1 MDATRSLLVRQTI
14 VGEPERRD
22 GERSEAARS
31 GGSPTIVRET
41 SSAAPDP
48 EVTAR
53 HARRRFTTHYK
64 LEILR
69 KADACTR
76 PGQLGA
82 LLRKE
87 GLYSSLLVTWRR
99 QREDGLT
106 PKKRGR
112 KGTPVCPQLKKLE
125 QSDPVDT
132 GGFQSDRLDAALPQP
147 RGELVKF
154 GGVGAEL
161 ADWVGVGLGWLAF
174 WLIRRAGVERA

>member
-1 MDATRSLLVRQTI
+1 MMDATRSLLVRQTI

-22 GERSEAARS
+22 DERSEAARS

-41 SSAAPDP
+41 SAAAPDP

-99 QREDGLT
+99 QREEGLT

-112 KGTPVCPQLKKLE
+112 KVKPVDPQLKKLE
-125 QSDPVDT
+125 QENRQLT
-132 GGFQSDRLDAALPQP
+132 RRLQKAEAL
-147 RGELVKF
+147 
-154 GGVGAEL
+154 
-161 ADWVGVGLGWLAF
+161 LAF
-174 WLIRRAGVERA
+174 QKKVSELLQIPLKPFVSDEDD

>member
-1 MDATRSLLVRQTI
+1 MMDATRSLLVRQTI

-22 GERSEAARS
+22 DERSEAARS
-31 GGSPTIVRET
+31 GGSPMIERET
-41 SSAAPDP
+41 SAAAPDP
-48 EVTAR
+48 AVTAR
-53 HARRRFTTHYK
+53 HARRRFTTHYR

-99 QREDGLT
+99 QREEGLT

-112 KGTPVCPQLKKLE
+112 KVKAV
-125 QSDPVDT
+125 DP
-132 GGFQSDRLDAALPQP
+132 
-147 RGELVKF
+147 
-154 GGVGAEL
+154 
-161 ADWVGVGLGWLAF
+161 
-174 WLIRRAGVERA
+174 